1 MDLRDQLYHF
11 PGRFWKWILIGVGVF
26 ILMWISFLDTHSLYF
41 RFQMYREKSR
51 IEQDTTLIGIKIRDL
66 EERLKRRLTDAEVER
81 IAREQYGM
89 SKDGETV
96 YPLKT
101 NK

>member
-1 MDLRDQLYHF
+1 MDLRDPLYHF

-26 ILMWISFLDTHSLYF
+26 ILVWISFLDSHSLYF
-41 RFQMYREKSR
+41 RYRLHREKSI
-51 IEQDTTLIGIKIRDL
+51 IEQDTTLIGRRIRDL
-66 EERLKRRLTDAEVER
+66 EVRLQRRLTDAEVER

-96 YPLKT
+96 YPIK
-101 NK
+101 KK